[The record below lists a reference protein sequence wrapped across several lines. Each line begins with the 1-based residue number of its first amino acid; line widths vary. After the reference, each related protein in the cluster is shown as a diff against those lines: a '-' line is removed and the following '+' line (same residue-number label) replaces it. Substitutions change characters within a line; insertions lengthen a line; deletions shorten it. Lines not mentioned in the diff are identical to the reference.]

1 MRNSMLTIAPR
12 RRQAAAMLEGS
23 GTRKLG
29 GRDPLRAFQR
39 FFAWSIVLLFVSFFP
54 NRAHAY
60 AWMIKH
66 AYAGCPVCHA
76 DPSGGELLTAYGRAQ
91 SDLLLRMRYGKPG
104 GSSDSQ
110 PSASGSSSFDSFDSD
125 DDNKKSDAAPDKAA
139 PDKAAPDTD
148 SDKTDANSGEDDDDD
163 DKSAKPDAANGDAP
177 K

>member
-1 MRNSMLTIAPR
+1 MLTIAPR
-12 RRQAAAMLEGS
+12 RWQAAAMLEGS

-54 NRAHAY
+54 SRAPAY
-60 AWMIKH
+60 AWMTKH

-125 DDNKKSDAAPDKAA
+125 DDNKKSDAAPAAA
-139 PDKAAPDTD
+139 PDKAAPAADG
-148 SDKTDANSGEDDDDD
+148 DKTDANSGEDDDDD
-163 DKSAKPDAANGDAP
+163 ADKSAKPEA
-177 K
+177 